1 MTRGLFLTFEGID
14 GSGKSTQIAALAAR
28 LRSLGYEVLE
38 TAEPGGPP
46 VGRQIRAI
54 LLDKANSAL
63 SPTCEMLL
71 YFAARAQNADEWIR
85 PALDRGAVVL
95 CDRWTDSTLAYQGGG
110 RGLGESVVRTLDRI
124 VCRHVSPHRT
134 FYLDIDLETSFARM
148 ADREHDRLEGEA
160 RRFKEDVRAAYLA
173 LAQAE
178 PERIIVIDA
187 RPDADAVAAS
197 IWNAVAPLLPERPR

>member
-1 MTRGLFLTFEGID
+1 MTSGLFLTFEGID

-28 LRSLGYEVLE
+28 LRTLGYEVLE

-46 VGRQIRAI
+46 IGRQIRAI

-85 PALDRGAVVL
+85 PALARGAVVL
-95 CDRWTDSTLAYQGGG
+95 SDRWTDSTLAYQGGG
-110 RGLGESVVRTLDRI
+110 RGLGESAVRTLDRI
-124 VCRHVSPHRT
+124 ACRDVNPHRT
-134 FYLDIDLETSFARM
+134 LYLDIDLDTSLARM
-148 ADREHDRLEGEA
+148 AGREHDRLEGEA

-178 PERIIVIDA
+178 PRRITVIDA
-187 RPDADAVAAS
+187 RPGPETVAAA
-197 IWNAVAPLLPERPR
+197 IWDAVAPLLPERPA